1 MIVTCERCNTRF
13 QLADVRVPEGGARVR
28 CSRCKHAFL
37 VLPPGGSA
45 EQTIHAVAGAAVL
58 AEAPTLPSVSVD
70 LPAPAPLLAED
81 DAEWQFAEPPE
92 PALVRGPGSESATN
106 PWEGVL
112 EEEKPPEAREL
123 DTLGS
128 PESWSFVSEEA
139 PPLQAPRP
147 AASARPTPAAQSL
160 GNAVPIGRLRAP
172 KPAAT
177 ESVSDLVVLPPSR
190 VFERVG
196 WTLTALLLLAI
207 VHGIAWSGS
216 APAVVARSLPLGDG
230 LVVEDLSLRRLE
242 NLVSGQVLVVSGTV
256 VNPGPVQAGRASQLK
271 VRVVGPYGAAE
282 ADAMA
287 PRTSQ
292 ALREA
297 PPEAARR
304 EAAALLTAPLAAGG
318 RIPFEA
324 VVEKPPQG
332 DALLEQRLEPAPAEA
347 VVSGSSEEGKATLPA
362 TGGPFLPPP
371 LPSSG

>member
-37 VLPPGGSA
+37 VLPQGASA

-70 LPAPAPLLAED
+70 LPVPVPLLAED

-92 PALVRGPGSESATN
+92 PALVRGPGPESATN

-112 EEEKPPEAREL
+112 EEEKPPETREL

-139 PPLQAPRP
+139 PPLQAARP
-147 AASARPTPAAQSL
+147 AASARPTPAAESI

-172 KPAAT
+172 RPAAT
-177 ESVSDLVVLPPSR
+177 ESVPNVVVLPPSR
-190 VFERVG
+190 FFERLG
-196 WTLTALLLLAI
+196 WALTALLLLAI
-207 VHGIAWSGS
+207 VHGIAWSGP

-242 NLVSGQVLVVSGTV
+242 NLVSGQLLVVSGTV
-256 VNPGPVQAGRASQLK
+256 VNPGPVQAGRASQLRA
-271 VRVVGPYGAAE
+271 RVVGPDGAAE
-282 ADAMA
+282 ADATA

-297 PPEAARR
+297 PPEAARS
-304 EAAALLTAPLAAGG
+304 ESAALLTAPLSAGG

-332 DALLEQRLEPAPAEA
+332 DLRLELRLESAPEA
-347 VVSGSSEEGKATLPA
+347 AVSGSSEEGKATLPA
-362 TGGPFLPPP
+362 TGAPFPPPP

>member
-37 VLPPGGSA
+37 VQPPGGSA
-45 EQTIHAVAGAAVL
+45 EQTLHALAGAAVL
-58 AEAPTLPSVSVD
+58 AEASTLPSVTVD
-70 LPAPAPLLAED
+70 LPAPVPLLAED

-92 PALVRGPGSESATN
+92 PALVRGPGPESATN

-112 EEEKPPEAREL
+112 KEEKPPEAREL

-139 PPLQAPRP
+139 PPLQTPRP
-147 AASARPTPAAQSL
+147 AASARPTPAAQSI
-160 GNAVPIGRLRAP
+160 GNAVLIGRLRAP
-172 KPAAT
+172 RPAAT
-177 ESVSDLVVLPPSR
+177 ESVSDVVVLPPSR

-196 WTLTALLLLAI
+196 WALTALLLLAI
-207 VHGIAWSGS
+207 VRGIAWSGP

-256 VNPGPVQAGRASQLK
+256 VNPGPVRAGRASQLK
-271 VRVVGPYGAAE
+271 ARVVGLDGAAE
-282 ADAMA
+282 ADATA
-287 PRTSQ
+287 PRTPQ

-297 PPEAARR
+297 PPEAASS
-304 EAAALLTAPLAAGG
+304 EAPALLTAPLAAGG

-332 DALLEQRLEPAPAEA
+332 DSLLELRLEPAPEA
-347 VVSGSSEEGKATLPA
+347 AVSESSEEGKATLPA

-371 LPSSG
+371 LPFSG